1 MTSLPLA
8 HDPDSPAADGPPPAD
23 GGIEVHLP
31 RGPLIGL
38 LLLNTLLTILTLGFY
53 RFWARTK
60 VRRVLWGA
68 VSLRGDAFV
77 YTGTGKELFIGFL
90 VALVALLPFGV
101 IIAILNAMIPPAA
114 FGQRFAFQIVVAL
127 GAGLLGLMAMYFA
140 RRYLLTRTRWRGIHG
155 GQDRELGRFMLK
167 HLNAYL
173 LVLVSFGL
181 LQPKLDARMYN
192 YRTGISWFGTER
204 FRATATSAGLWSVY
218 LPSWLLFVVGYGA
231 MIVGFMPLMTWS
243 AAVQEAQVTGVHPGP
258 MPAFEPTVWI
268 VAAILI
274 TLGTA
279 GFFLYAIRRSIAFL
293 GATQL
298 GDMLFNLPL
307 RTRQVLY
314 IPLVGT
320 LVYVVSLVLMV
331 AVGVFFVRALGPGNT
346 ALFLLPLVL
355 MVVFLSLNSLISV
368 AWTQV
373 EVLRQIGRHL
383 RLRNMGV
390 LDDLLNRGQP
400 APTRGEGLADAIGDI
415 GIGA

>member
-1 MTSLPLA
+1 MTSLPLT
-8 HDPDSPAADGPPPAD
+8 HDPDRPATDGPPPSD
-23 GGIEVHLP
+23 GGITVSLA

-38 LLLNTLLTILTLGFY
+38 LLLNTLLTVLTLGIY
-53 RFWARTK
+53 RFWARTR
-60 VRRVLWGA
+60 VRQVLWGS
-68 VSLRGDAFV
+68 VSLRGDAFA

-90 VALVALLPFGV
+90 VALVALLPFGLIV
-101 IIAILNAMIPPAA
+101 SVLNAMIPPTA
-114 FGQRFAFQIVVAL
+114 FGQRFAFQMVVAL

-155 GQDRELGRFMLK
+155 GQDRVLWQFMVK
-167 HLNAYL
+167 HLNAFL
-173 LVLVSFGL
+173 LVLVSCGL

-204 FRATATSAGLWSVY
+204 FSATATSAGLWSVY

-231 MIVGFMPLMTWS
+231 MIVGFMPFMTWS
-243 AAVQEAQVTGVHPGP
+243 AAAQEAQVTGVHPGP

-268 VAAILI
+268 VATILI

-279 GFFLYAIRRSIAFL
+279 GFFLYAVRRSIAFL

-298 GDMLFNLPL
+298 GDMLFDLPL

-320 LVYVVSLVLMV
+320 LIYVVTLVLMV
-331 AVGVFFVRALGPGNT
+331 AAGALFIWALGPKSS
-346 ALFLLPLVL
+346 AIFLLPLVL

-373 EVLRQIGRHL
+373 EVLRQIGLHL
-383 RLRNMGV
+383 QLRNMGV

>member
-1 MTSLPLA
+1 MTSQPLTY
-8 HDPDSPAADGPPPAD
+8 DPDSPAADGPPPTD
-23 GGIEVHLP
+23 GGIDVHLD
-31 RGPLIGL
+31 RGRLIGL
-38 LLLNTLLTILTLGFY
+38 LLLNTLLTVLTLGLY
-53 RFWARTK
+53 RFWARTR
-60 VRRVLWGA
+60 VRRVLWGS
-68 VSLRGDAFV
+68 VSLRGDAFA

-90 VALVALLPFGV
+90 VALVALLPFGLIV
-101 IIAILNAMIPPAA
+101 SIVNAMIPPTA
-114 FGQRFAFQIVVAL
+114 FGQHFAFQMAVAL

-155 GQDRELGRFMLK
+155 GQDRELGPFMLK

-181 LQPKLDARMYN
+181 LQPKMDARMYN

-204 FRATATSAGLWSVY
+204 FRASATSAGLWSVY
-218 LPSWLLFVVGYGA
+218 LPSWLLFIVGYGTLV
-231 MIVGFMPLMTWS
+231 VGFMPFLTWS
-243 AAVQEAQVTGVHPGP
+243 AAAQEAQVTGVNPGP

-274 TLGTA
+274 TLGSA
-279 GFFLYAIRRSIAFL
+279 GFFLYAVRRSISFL

-298 GDMLFNLPL
+298 GDMLLELPL

-320 LVYVVSLVLMV
+320 LIYVVTLVLMV
-331 AVGVFFVRALGPGNT
+331 AAGALFIWALGPKSS
-346 ALFLLPLVL
+346 AIFLLPLVL

-373 EVLRQIGRHL
+373 EVLRQIGLHL
-383 RLRNMGV
+383 RLHNMGV

-400 APTRGEGLADAIGDI
+400 TPTRGEGLADAIGDI